1 MLELDKR
8 FKVQHAIDYLN
19 TQSTFNQE
27 RILALLEYYSEG
39 GKDNVFKIPMK
50 LVTGLFAVIEV
61 TREPFKIVKCEL
73 MSSRM
78 IINYSDEQIVTY
90 ERFLARI
97 LRGVNLIAISDMYD
111 STFTELDHQLD
122 LVIDVLKPFLEK
134 GLPNFSNPFSVT
146 IGKSSE
152 LKKGVRT
159 VFPLMESNNEVVITV
174 MEDSSWNLHYRINGF
189 TSCLY
194 PAGCDNVKHC
204 IYTRSVI
211 IDAILTLRLRAIEL
225 FGVC

>member
-1 MLELDKR
+1 MSEMQD
-8 FKVQHAIDYLN
+8 AIDYLN
-19 TQSTFNQE
+19 TQSKPNQE
-27 RILALLEYYSEG
+27 RILKLLEHYNEG
-39 GKDNVFKIPMK
+39 GKGNVFKIPMT
-50 LVTGLFAVIEV
+50 VVSELFAVIEI
-61 TREPFKIVKCEL
+61 THDPFKIVKCRL

-78 IINYSDEQIVTY
+78 IINYSDEQIITY

-122 LVIDVLKPFLEK
+122 LVIDMLKPHLKK
-134 GLPNFSNPFSVT
+134 GLPNFSNPFNITV
-146 IGKSSE
+146 GKSSE

-189 TSCLY
+189 TSQLY
-194 PAGCDNVKHC
+194 PAECNNVKHC
-204 IYTRSVI
+204 VYTRSVI
-211 IDAILTLRLRAIEL
+211 IDAILTLRLKAIEI

>member
-1 MLELDKR
+1 MLELYRPYKLQD
-8 FKVQHAIDYLN
+8 VINYLN
-19 TQSTFNQE
+19 TQSKPNQE
-27 RILALLEYYSEG
+27 RILQLLEHYNEG

-50 LVTGLFAVIEV
+50 VVTGLFAVIEV
-61 TREPFKIVKCEL
+61 TYDPFKIVKCRL

-78 IINYSDEQIVTY
+78 IINYSDEQIITY

-111 STFTELDHQLD
+111 STFTELDQRLES
-122 LVIDVLKPFLEK
+122 VIGVLKPHLEK
-134 GLPNFSNPFSVT
+134 GLPNYSNPFNAT

-189 TSCLY
+189 ASHLY
-194 PAGCDNVKHC
+194 PAECNTKHC
-204 IYTRSVI
+204 VYTRSVI